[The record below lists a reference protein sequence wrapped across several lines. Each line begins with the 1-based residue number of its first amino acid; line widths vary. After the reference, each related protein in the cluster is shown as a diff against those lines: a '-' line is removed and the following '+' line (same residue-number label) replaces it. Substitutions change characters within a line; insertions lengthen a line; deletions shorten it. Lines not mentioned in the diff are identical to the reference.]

1 MAVLNTGFRIVSSG
15 QPALGSA
22 PLSRPLPNVVSH
34 DASAYFDVLVH
45 NSYEDVFDQM
55 ASNVMAGRDP
65 PPARDWLKSQRLQ
78 VHNSLAHAL
87 GRLPRTPAV
96 HDAVSVQLNSFND
109 WLQHR
114 LPRWQR
120 LKRPR

>member
-1 MAVLNTGFRIVSSG
+1 MLNTGFRIVSAG

-22 PLSRPLPNVVSH
+22 PLSRPVAKVTSH
-34 DASAYFDVLVH
+34 DASTYFGVLVH
-45 NSYEDVFDQM
+45 NSYEDCFDQM
-55 ASNVMAGRDP
+55 AADALDGREP
-65 PPARDWLKSQRLQ
+65 PPAREWLKSQRLQ

-120 LKRPR
+120 LKRSR